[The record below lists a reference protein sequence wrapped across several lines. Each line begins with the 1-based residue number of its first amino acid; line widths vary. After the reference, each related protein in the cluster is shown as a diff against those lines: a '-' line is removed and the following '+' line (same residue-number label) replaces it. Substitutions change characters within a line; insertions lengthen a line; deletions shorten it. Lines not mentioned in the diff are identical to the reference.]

1 MCEKNLLLSKKT
13 KIVDI
18 FFIESQIKRFQTPKQ
33 QQHQA
38 TLVLYQLQVSSN
50 LFINLKPKDILIILR
65 IPAFKQV
72 ATVVMK

>member
-18 FFIESQIKRFQTPKQ
+18 FFIKSQIKRFQTPKQ

-50 LFINLKPKDILIILR
+50 LFINLKPKDILIIL
-65 IPAFKQV
+65 
-72 ATVVMK
+72 